1 MKTHGTL
8 STFLHLH
15 DNGGDEMTELGGI
28 KHDTDKTRYDL
39 LPFLALEE
47 VAKVLTFGAK
57 KYDDWNWSKGFKF
70 SRVISAMFR
79 HLTAWVTGQDKD
91 PETGLSHLA
100 HAACCVLFLLTF
112 ELTKTG
118 VDDRYTYGG
127 AA

>member
-15 DNGGDEMTELGGI
+15 DNGDEMNELGGI